1 MRPLIQLFGELF
13 APASQ
18 KFSQALAQPE
28 LTQQQV
34 QQDICQRLIHSQYG
48 ESLGIKSLADWHHI
62 PIVNYDDIE
71 KWISP
76 QDVRSTPP
84 SALPSPLTPE
94 KIIFYEKTSGSRGAA
109 KLIPYTKSLRRSF
122 NQMFCVWAHDLIVNG
137 PKFQT
142 GKVYFCISPQF
153 GTGETNLPTLQDD
166 SEYLDLWLRWLLAPF
181 LVSAGAVQFR
191 DAAEF
196 KEKLALA
203 LLSAENLEIIS
214 IWSPSFL
221 RVILDYI
228 AQRFV
233 APLLQPSIQNLRRRA
248 TLREVAQNFLV
259 GLQPSIQ
266 ESVELSLSQYPW
278 TEIWPNLK
286 LISCW
291 DAAQAADGAGLLRSL
306 FPGVMVQGKGL
317 LATEAPMTVPLIEAG
332 GCLPVL
338 DEVFFEFEDTNGQ
351 IYRLE
356 ELQLGGVYGVV
367 VSQKGGLYRYRMG
380 DRVRVTHFYR
390 QTPCLEFLGR
400 EGTISDLV
408 GEKLNS
414 DFLWDIIQEQGI
426 AGAFFTSLVPV
437 TFPQPYYLLLLDT
450 VQETETEIA
459 QGLDAA
465 FMRSPH
471 YRQARLLG
479 QLAPLRVLISPHIP
493 EIITNFKTRSGQ
505 KWGDIKHPLLETS
518 PIHPELLHQ
527 LEQLNQHKPQ

>member
-1 MRPLIQLFGELF
+1 MRPIIQLFGELV

-18 KFSQALAQPE
+18 KFYQALAQPQ

-71 KWISP
+71 KWIFP
-76 QDVRSTPP
+76 QEVRSTPP

-137 PKFQT
+137 PQFNT

-153 GTGETNLPTLQDD
+153 GSGETNIPTLHDD

-181 LVSAGAVQFR
+181 LVSAGAVNQFR

-233 APLLQPSIQNLRRRA
+233 VGLQPSIQNPRRRA
-248 TLREVAQNFLV
+248 TLREVAQKFLV

-266 ESVELSLSQYPW
+266 ESVEPSLSQYPW
-278 TEIWPNLK
+278 KEIWPNLK

-306 FPGVMVQGKGL
+306 FPGVIVQGKGL
-317 LATEAPMTVPLIEAG
+317 LATEAPMTVPLIEAE

-356 ELQLGGVYGVV
+356 ELQVGGVYGVV

-380 DRVRVTHFYR
+380 DRERVTHFYLE
-390 QTPCLEFLGR
+390 TPCLEFIGR

-414 DFLWDIIQEQGI
+414 DFLWDIIQELGI
-426 AGAFFTSLVPV
+426 TGAFFTSLVPV
-437 TFPQPYYLLLLDT
+437 TFPQPYYLLLLDA

-459 QGLDAA
+459 PRLDAA
-465 FMRSPH
+465 LMRSTH

-479 QLAPLRVLISPHIP
+479 QLAPLRVLISKRIP

-518 PIHPELLHQ
+518 PIHSELLQQ
-527 LEQLNQHKPQ
+527 LEQLHHN

>member
-1 MRPLIQLFGELF
+1 MRPLIQLCGQLF
-13 APASQ
+13 APAYQ

-28 LTQQQV
+28 ITQQQV

-71 KWISP
+71 KWIFPAAGSTWNPP
-76 QDVRSTPP
+76 QPP
-84 SALPSPLTPE
+84 LKRGAVLKALTPE

-181 LVSAGAVQFR
+181 LVSAGAVNQFR

-233 APLLQPSIQNLRRRA
+233 
-248 TLREVAQNFLV
+248 V
-259 GLQPSIQ
+259 GLQPSLQKRRNWSKISKAW
-266 ESVELSLSQYPW
+266 ESASKDSHLELSQYPW

-356 ELQLGGVYGVV
+356 ELQAGGVYGVV

-437 TFPQPYYLLLLDT
+437 TFPQPYYLLLLDA
-450 VQETETEIA
+450 VEETETEIA

-465 FMRSPH
+465 LMRSTH

-518 PIHPELLHQ
+518 PIHPELLQQ
-527 LEQLNQHKPQ
+527 LEKLHQNST

>member
-1 MRPLIQLFGELF
+1 
-13 APASQ
+13 
-18 KFSQALAQPE
+18 
-28 LTQQQV
+28 
-34 QQDICQRLIHSQYG
+34 
-48 ESLGIKSLADWHHI
+48 
-62 PIVNYDDIE
+62 
-71 KWISP
+71 
-76 QDVRSTPP
+76 
-84 SALPSPLTPE
+84 
-94 KIIFYEKTSGSRGAA
+94 
-109 KLIPYTKSLRRSF
+109 
-122 NQMFCVWAHDLIVNG
+122 MFCVWAHDLIVNG
-137 PKFQT
+137 PKFNT
-142 GKVYFCISPQF
+142 GKLYFCISPQF
-153 GTGETNLPTLQDD
+153 GPGETNLPTLQDD
-166 SEYLDLWLRWLLAPF
+166 SQYLDLWLRWLLAPF
-181 LVSAGAVQFR
+181 LVSAGAVNQFR

-228 AQRFV
+228 VNQRLYLREMLVNKISAQRWH
-233 APLLQPSIQNLRRRA
+233 
-248 TLREVAQNFLV
+248 FLENAE
-259 GLQPSIQ
+259 I
-266 ESVELSLSQYPW
+266 PW

-356 ELQLGGVYGVV
+356 ELQLGGVYRVV

-380 DRVRVTHFYR
+380 DRVQVTHLYR
-390 QTPCLEFLGR
+390 QTPCLEFIGR

-414 DFLWDIIQEQGI
+414 DFLWDIIQELGI

-437 TFPQPYYLLLLDT
+437 TFPQPYYLLLLDA

-459 QGLDAA
+459 PRLDAA
-465 FMRSPH
+465 LMRSTH

-493 EIITNFKTRSGQ
+493 EIITNFKTGSGQ

-518 PIHPELLHQ
+518 PIHPELLYQ